1 MIQKWIR
8 SITTFL
14 LLSFSVSC
22 AEKKEDSNTLLAGLL
37 LFAANQIKVNTVSEL
52 TNESAADYNENK
64 WGLITGTTLNSWV
77 SNWQANKP
85 PGITGNL
92 IILQT
97 DAANRVAGDGHNA
110 YVKSEPNSGVYV
122 YLLNDYTTPDLP
134 SGGFRFNQ
142 TRDAGLFTN
151 SIRYQA
157 NGTFIDDWLNT
168 YNIDPT
174 KDLIV
179 FAAGTGNG
187 TTVASDPAAATATA
201 AGAIQDITR
210 GFYWLRYWGVDI
222 KHLAILN
229 GNLRYNITNNLIQSA
244 QTSTTKSTLP
254 TTKTSFS
261 IRQIRVDN
269 TAITLGLE
277 DIYEIAK
284 NNLATTSVFGITSS
298 QFLIDARPTAQFGAS
313 GSRTAGVNGNVTQ
326 YITTGWDSAGAP
338 VVWAASGDA
347 NSANTAGKTYVPF
360 EGNIKGAISFPWLA
374 LFEGIPDS
382 GSTAGVTATAFANG
396 YRYKSKAALAAIFTN
411 KGYSAGKTVISQCRT
426 NFEAQVNGFAALNV
440 LGYPTAFYDGSLV
453 EWTALI
459 AAHTDSSINQIPAD
473 YKWRTDLATV
483 SVFDYNPQINNTGN
497 VGSALNR
504 VKPAPVNLTATTTKK
519 FIQEDKA
526 YKY

>member
-1 MIQKWIR
+1 MIQKWTKTLT
-8 SITTFL
+8 SLFL
-14 LLSFSVSC
+14 LSSLFFC
-22 AEKKEDSNTLLAGLL
+22 AEKKADNNNILLGLL
-37 LFAANQIKVNTVSEL
+37 TLAANQIKVNTVSEL
-52 TNESAADYNENK
+52 VNESADDYNQNQ
-64 WGLITGTTLNSWV
+64 WGLITGSTLNSWV

-85 PGITGNL
+85 SHITGKL
-92 IILQT
+92 VVLQT
-97 DAANRVAGDGHNA
+97 DAANRVGGDGHNP
-110 YVKSEPNSGVYV
+110 YVKSDPSSGVFV

-151 SIRYQA
+151 SVRYQA
-157 NGTFIDDWLNT
+157 NGAFVDDWLNT
-168 YNIDPT
+168 YNIDPS

-187 TTVASDPAAATATA
+187 ASISADPGSATATV

-210 GFYWLRYWGVDI
+210 GFYWLRYWGVDV

-229 GNLRYNITNNLIQSA
+229 GNLRYNIISNLIQTA

-254 TTKTSFS
+254 TTKGSYS
-261 IRQIRVDN
+261 VKQLRVDN

-277 DIYEIAK
+277 DVYEIAK
-284 NNLATTSVFGITSS
+284 NNLTASNVFGITNS
-298 QFLIDARPTAQFGAS
+298 QFLIDARPTPQFGS
-313 GSRTAGVNGNVTQ
+313 GRSAGVNGDTTQ

-338 VVWAASGDA
+338 VVWGASGDA

-360 EGNIKGAISFPWLA
+360 EGNIKGAVSFPWLA

-382 GSTAGVTATAFANG
+382 GSTSGVTATAFTNG
-396 YRYKSKAALAAIFTN
+396 YRYKSKSALRTIFTN
-411 KGYSAGKTVISQCRT
+411 KGYAVGNTVISQCRT
-426 NFEAQVNGFAALNV
+426 NFEAQVNGFAALNI
-440 LGYPTAFYDGSLV
+440 LGYPTAYYDGSLV

-459 AAHTDSSINQIPAD
+459 AAHPDNTINQVPAD
-473 YKWRTDLATV
+473 FKWRTDLNTV
-483 SVFDYNPQINNTGN
+483 SVFSYNPQITNSGA
-497 VGSALNR
+497 VGGVISR
-504 VKPAPVNLTATTTKK
+504 VKPAGVNLQATTTKK